1 MSSKVG
7 SMWTVSQSVRLPD
20 LQCHSADVA
29 QPGTAADRRSQ
40 GWDAQS
46 WEQNMARL
54 ARRLVVF

>member
-7 SMWTVSQSVRLPD
+7 SMWTVSQSIRLPD

-40 GWDAQS
+40 GWDAQR
-46 WEQNMARL
+46 EQNMARL
-54 ARRLVVF
+54 ARRLLVF